1 MDNLKITDNGPDPGA
16 PQHPSSDTVKN
27 GTSQPIPIPIP
38 TKPFPALPFDLA
50 QRPSSTPIPPTHDVL
65 MGSRPSSPAARP
77 PLSPTVLRKPS
88 NLFLSSSAKPL
99 LAPSTSQGNISSPGS
114 SPRADNPELPKLP
127 KSTMCTPKDL
137 YGYMYNIGYKV
148 LILDV
153 RPREEFEK
161 EHIKASAIVSL
172 EPLVLKRDK
181 YVFTLLHRFASLT
194 LRSVTGDTIED
205 SLHVA
210 PRGERTLF
218 SNRDKFDVIVIA
230 DKSSENNRDNAA
242 LAALVHA
249 IYEKAFKRCLKQ
261 APMLLVGG
269 LDAWKREFGDAE
281 VNRGVSSSGSPAP
294 ALNDGISS
302 SSSSSSM
309 RYTSPPYVRNRS
321 GTESS
326 LSLSS
331 TSRDLGAL
339 NETPRLTPSTEPSP
353 GPSHNLPQLPEG
365 INGFG
370 SDSKLFNRHTAT
382 NGRPFSSNRTDL
394 VCVSFYHR
402 CN

>member
-181 YVFTLLHRFASLT
+181 
-194 LRSVTGDTIED
+194 
-205 SLHVA
+205 
-210 PRGERTLF
+210 
-218 SNRDKFDVIVIA
+218 
-230 DKSSENNRDNAA
+230 
-242 LAALVHA
+242 
-249 IYEKAFKRCLKQ
+249 
-261 APMLLVGG
+261 
-269 LDAWKREFGDAE
+269 
-281 VNRGVSSSGSPAP
+281 
-294 ALNDGISS
+294 
-302 SSSSSSM
+302 
-309 RYTSPPYVRNRS
+309 
-321 GTESS
+321 
-326 LSLSS
+326 
-331 TSRDLGAL
+331 
-339 NETPRLTPSTEPSP
+339 
-353 GPSHNLPQLPEG
+353 
-365 INGFG
+365 
-370 SDSKLFNRHTAT
+370 
-382 NGRPFSSNRTDL
+382 
-394 VCVSFYHR
+394 
-402 CN
+402 